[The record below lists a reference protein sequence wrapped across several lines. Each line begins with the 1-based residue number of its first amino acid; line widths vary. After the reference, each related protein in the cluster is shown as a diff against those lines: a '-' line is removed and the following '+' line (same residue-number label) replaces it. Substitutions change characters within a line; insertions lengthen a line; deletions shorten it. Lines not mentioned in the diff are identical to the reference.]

1 MFDIA
6 KINSKKKIPP
16 KIKLLMDSPY
26 IDDVNKMID
35 VGTYISDIKRFLESK
50 DFTISRQY
58 ISFYKNIRKNLAA
71 EEENVDK
78 FIQKSPVSKLIE
90 DQEKSLKEGSSASKL
105 KNDLEFL
112 DMVIQT
118 GTDQLKTMI
127 ANNDYMI
134 SIQEVFKAI
143 ELKDKLTDGALEG
156 YTDFGIKNLQQMTE
170 NKYIELLE
178 YMFKYIPE
186 EDRSKLLNELEEV
199 EEEYYKST
207 DYYEYYLRNIG
218 KSEAEIQRKLK
229 ELDDE
234 GN

>member
-1 MFDIA
+1 MDIA

>member
-1 MFDIA
+1 MLDIA

-71 EEENVDK
+71 EEENLDK

-178 YMFKYIPE
+178 YMFKYIP
-186 EDRSKLLNELEEV
+186 DDDKSKLLNELEEV

>member
-1 MFDIA
+1 
-6 KINSKKKIPP
+6 
-16 KIKLLMDSPY
+16 MDSPY

-156 YTDFGIKNLQQMTE
+156 YTDFGIKNLQRITE

-178 YMFKYIPE
+178 YMFKYIP
-186 EDRSKLLNELEEV
+186 DDDKSKLLNELEEV
-199 EEEYYKST
+199 EEEYYKTT

-229 ELDDE
+229 ELEDE
-234 GN
+234 GD

>member
-1 MFDIA
+1 MLDIA

-16 KIKLLMDSPY
+16 KIKSLMDSPL
-26 IDDVNKMID
+26 IDDVNRLID
-35 VGTYISDIKRFLESK
+35 LDTSISDIKRFLDSK
-50 DFTISRQY
+50 DFLISRQY
-58 ISFYKNIRKNLAA
+58 ISIYKKIRKSLAA
-71 EEENVDK
+71 EEQILDD
-78 FIQKSPVSKLIE
+78 FIEKSTVSKLIE

-134 SIQEVFKAI
+134 SIQDVFKAI

-156 YTDFGIKNLQQMTE
+156 YTDFGIKNLQQITE

-178 YMFKYIPE
+178 YMFKYIP
-186 EDRSKLLNELEEV
+186 DDDKSKLLNELEEV
-199 EEEYYKST
+199 EEEYYKTT

-229 ELDDE
+229 ELEDE
-234 GN
+234 GD

>member
-1 MFDIA
+1 MDIA

-229 ELDDE
+229 ELEDE
-234 GN
+234 GD

>member
-1 MFDIA
+1 
-6 KINSKKKIPP
+6 
-16 KIKLLMDSPY
+16 MDSPY

-71 EEENVDK
+71 EEENLDK

-178 YMFKYIPE
+178 YMFKYIP
-186 EDRSKLLNELEEV
+186 DDDKSKLLNELEEV

>member
-1 MFDIA
+1 MDIA

-178 YMFKYIPE
+178 YMFKYIP
-186 EDRSKLLNELEEV
+186 DDDKSKLLNELEEV

>member
-1 MFDIA
+1 
-6 KINSKKKIPP
+6 
-16 KIKLLMDSPY
+16 MDSPY

-229 ELDDE
+229 ELEDE
-234 GN
+234 GD

>member
-1 MFDIA
+1 
-6 KINSKKKIPP
+6 
-16 KIKLLMDSPY
+16 MDSPL
-26 IDDVNKMID
+26 IDDVNRLID
-35 VGTYISDIKRFLESK
+35 LDTSISDIKRFLDSK
-50 DFTISRQY
+50 DFLISRQY
-58 ISFYKNIRKNLAA
+58 ISIYKKIRKNLAA
-71 EEENVDK
+71 EEQILDD
-78 FIQKSPVSKLIE
+78 FIEKSTVSKLIE

-118 GTDQLKTMI
+118 GTDQLKTLI
-127 ANNDYMI
+127 VNNDYMI

-156 YTDFGIKNLQQMTE
+156 YTDFGIKNLQQITE

-186 EDRSKLLNELEEV
+186 KDRSKLLNELEEV

>member
-1 MFDIA
+1 
-6 KINSKKKIPP
+6 
-16 KIKLLMDSPY
+16 MDSPL
-26 IDDVNKMID
+26 IDDVNRLID
-35 VGTYISDIKRFLESK
+35 LDTSISDIKRFLDSK
-50 DFTISRQY
+50 GFLISRQY
-58 ISFYKNIRKNLAA
+58 ISVYKKIRKSLAA
-71 EEENVDK
+71 EEQILDD
-78 FIQKSPVSKLIE
+78 FIEKSTVSKLIDE
-90 DQEKSLKEGSSASKL
+90 QEKSLKDGSSASKL

-112 DMVIQT
+112 EMVIQT

-156 YTDFGIKNLQQMTE
+156 YTDFGIKNLQQITE

-186 EDRSKLLNELEEV
+186 KDRSKLLNELEEV

-229 ELDDE
+229 ELEDE
-234 GN
+234 GD

>member
-1 MFDIA
+1 MLDIA

>member
-1 MFDIA
+1 
-6 KINSKKKIPP
+6 
-16 KIKLLMDSPY
+16 MDSPL
-26 IDDVNKMID
+26 IDDVNRLID
-35 VGTYISDIKRFLESK
+35 LDTSISDIKRFLDSK
-50 DFTISRQY
+50 DFLISRQY
-58 ISFYKNIRKNLAA
+58 ISIYKKIRKSLAA
-71 EEENVDK
+71 EEQILDD
-78 FIQKSPVSKLIE
+78 FIEKSTVSKLIDE
-90 DQEKSLKEGSSASKL
+90 QEKSLKDGSSASKL

-112 DMVIQT
+112 EMVIQT
-118 GTDQLKTMI
+118 GTDQLKTLI

-134 SIQEVFKAI
+134 SIQDVFKAI

-156 YTDFGIKNLQQMTE
+156 YTDFGIKNLQQITE

-186 EDRSKLLNELEEV
+186 KDRSKLLNELEEV
-199 EEEYYKST
+199 EEEYYKTT

>member
-16 KIKLLMDSPY
+16 KIKSLMDSPL
-26 IDDVNKMID
+26 IDDVNRLID
-35 VGTYISDIKRFLESK
+35 LDTSISDIKRFLDSK
-50 DFTISRQY
+50 DFLISRQY
-58 ISFYKNIRKNLAA
+58 ISIYKKIRKSLAA
-71 EEENVDK
+71 EEQILDD
-78 FIQKSPVSKLIE
+78 FIEKSTVSKLIDE
-90 DQEKSLKEGSSASKL
+90 QEKSLKDGSSASKL

-112 DMVIQT
+112 EMVIQT
-118 GTDQLKTMI
+118 GTDQLKTLI

-156 YTDFGIKNLQQMTE
+156 YTDFGIKNLQQITE

-178 YMFKYIPE
+178 YIFKYIPE
-186 EDRSKLLNELEEV
+186 EDKSKLLNELEEV

-229 ELDDE
+229 ELEDE
-234 GN
+234 GD

>member
-1 MFDIA
+1 
-6 KINSKKKIPP
+6 
-16 KIKLLMDSPY
+16 MDSPL
-26 IDDVNKMID
+26 IDDVNRLID
-35 VGTYISDIKRFLESK
+35 LDTSISDIKRFLDSK
-50 DFTISRQY
+50 GFLISRQY
-58 ISFYKNIRKNLAA
+58 ISIYKKIRKSLAA
-71 EEENVDK
+71 EEQILDD
-78 FIQKSPVSKLIE
+78 FIEKSTVSKLIDE
-90 DQEKSLKEGSSASKL
+90 QEKSLKDGSSASKL

-118 GTDQLKTMI
+118 GTDQLKTLI

-134 SIQEVFKAI
+134 SIQDVFKAI

-156 YTDFGIKNLQQMTE
+156 YTDFGIKNLQQITE

-186 EDRSKLLNELEEV
+186 KDRAKLLNELEEV
-199 EEEYYKST
+199 EEEYYKTT

-229 ELDDE
+229 ELENE
-234 GN
+234 GD

>member
-1 MFDIA
+1 
-6 KINSKKKIPP
+6 
-16 KIKLLMDSPY
+16 MDSPY

>member
-16 KIKLLMDSPY
+16 KIKSLMDSPL
-26 IDDVNKMID
+26 IDDVNRLID
-35 VGTYISDIKRFLESK
+35 LDTSISDIKRFLDSK
-50 DFTISRQY
+50 DFLISRQY
-58 ISFYKNIRKNLAA
+58 ISIYKKIRKSLAA
-71 EEENVDK
+71 EEQILDD
-78 FIQKSPVSKLIE
+78 FIEKSTVSKLIDE
-90 DQEKSLKEGSSASKL
+90 QEKSLKDGSSASKL

-112 DMVIQT
+112 EMVIQT
-118 GTDQLKTMI
+118 GTDQLKTLI

-134 SIQEVFKAI
+134 SIQDVFKAI

-156 YTDFGIKNLQQMTE
+156 YTDFGIKNLQQITE

-186 EDRSKLLNELEEV
+186 KDRSKLLNELEEV
-199 EEEYYKST
+199 EEEYYKTT

-229 ELDDE
+229 ELEDE
-234 GN
+234 GD

>member
-16 KIKLLMDSPY
+16 KIKSLMDSPL
-26 IDDVNKMID
+26 IDDVNRLID
-35 VGTYISDIKRFLESK
+35 LDTSISDIKRFLDSK
-50 DFTISRQY
+50 DFLISRQY
-58 ISFYKNIRKNLAA
+58 ISVYKKIRKSLAA
-71 EEENVDK
+71 EEQILDD
-78 FIQKSPVSKLIE
+78 FIEKSTVSKLIDE
-90 DQEKSLKEGSSASKL
+90 QEKSLKDGSSASKL

-112 DMVIQT
+112 EMVIQT
-118 GTDQLKTMI
+118 GTDQLKTLI

-134 SIQEVFKAI
+134 SIQDVFKAI

-156 YTDFGIKNLQQMTE
+156 YTDFGIKNLQQITE

-186 EDRSKLLNELEEV
+186 KDRSKLLNELEEV

-229 ELDDE
+229 ELEDE
-234 GN
+234 GD